1 MCICM
6 GWWEGVGEL
15 EQYINSTTRITI
27 PRGTGQ
33 PKMSQKRA
41 TPPSLETS
49 VADPF

>member
-1 MCICM
+1 MCIWV
-6 GWWEGVGEL
+6 GGGEL
-15 EQYINSTTRITI
+15 ESRYINSITRTII